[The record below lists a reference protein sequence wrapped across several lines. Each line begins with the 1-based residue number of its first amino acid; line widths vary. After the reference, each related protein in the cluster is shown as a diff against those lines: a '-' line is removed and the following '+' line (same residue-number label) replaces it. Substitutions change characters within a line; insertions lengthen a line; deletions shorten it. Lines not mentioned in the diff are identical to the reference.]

1 MDMFMLPTFIH
12 KKYMENDKQNAQ
24 EEELGMGEW
33 LRGACTTIKMY
44 VNDELNDEYGEMMVT
59 KRNGKW
65 KRKK

>member
-33 LRGACTTIKMY
+33 LRGACTMHINKNVRERRIK
-44 VNDELNDEYGEMMVT
+44 
-59 KRNGKW
+59 
-65 KRKK
+65 